1 MDFLIICLTAFLA
14 SGLTFF
20 SGFGL
25 GTILLPAFTIFF
37 PVEIAIGITA
47 VVHFLNNLFKLTLT
61 VNNANA
67 GVVIKFGIPSMLAAV
82 AGAILLGSLVNVP
95 PLYTYLLFEK
105 IFFIEPVKLII
116 AFLMIAF
123 ALLDLIPALSKIT
136 FGEKFMVTGGLFS
149 GFFGGLSGHQGAL
162 RSMFLVRSGLSKE
175 SFIATGI
182 VIACMV
188 DISRLSVYGSSHF
201 SIMQSQ
207 YGIIAA
213 GTLSAFAGAY
223 LGNKLL
229 KKVTLKSL
237 QYIVAVMLLVFAL
250 LLGAGII

>member
-1 MDFLIICLTAFLA
+1 MDYIIICIVAFLA

-25 GTILLPAFTIFF
+25 GTILLPAFAIFF
-37 PVEIAIGITA
+37 PLETAISTTA

-61 VNNANA
+61 AKNANS
-67 GVVIKFGIPSMLAAV
+67 GVVVKFGLPSMIAAIG
-82 AGAILLGSLVNVP
+82 GALLLTYMVHAS
-95 PLYTYLLFEK
+95 PLFVYELSGRTFEVMT
-105 IFFIEPVKLII
+105 IKLII

-123 ALLDLIPALSKIT
+123 ALLDLIPSLSQIT
-136 FGEKFMVTGGLFS
+136 FGEKFMITGGLFS

-162 RSMFLVRSGLSKE
+162 RSMFLIRSGLSKE

-188 DISRLSVYGSSHF
+188 DVSRLAIYGTNNF
-201 SIMQSQ
+201 GITQSE

-213 GTLSAFAGAY
+213 GTVSAFAGAY
-223 LGNKLL
+223 LGNKLV
-229 KKVTLKSL
+229 KKVTLKSMQL
-237 QYIVAVMLLVFAL
+237 FVAVMLIVFAV
-250 LLGAGII
+250 LLGMGII